1 VFVFYFR
8 KREIERV
15 SVHSLSDR
23 SLWRPRF
30 LAAFLLLVSRN
41 SVQRLQEGSSRS
53 SWSDISSAVLAGN
66 TLHFSAERE
75 SHGASLFLRMRPRM
89 RLSFFPDKRSACSAE
104 NRCQPS
110 FVRKEF
116 RARTASRFEEV
127 GVRAIALSLSAAM
140 VQPRGSFQAGC
151 GFIVALFARSSATRS
166 LSGA

>member
-8 KREIERV
+8 KRETERV
-15 SVHSLSDR
+15 SIHTLSDR

-41 SVQRLQEGSSRS
+41 SVQRLGSSRS

-75 SHGASLFLRMRPRM
+75 SHGASLFLRMRPR
-89 RLSFFPDKRSACSAE
+89 RLSFFPDNRSARSAA

-110 FVRKEF
+110 FVRKKF
-116 RARTASRFEEV
+116 RARTAPRFEEV
-127 GVRAIALSLSAAM
+127 RVRAIALSLSAAT